1 MIPKKKGLFK
11 KDQKIEVEAEDEN
24 DTDTT
29 TDEEE
34 YEGELALDVYQD
46 KNAVFVKSTMAG
58 VKPEDID
65 IAINGDMLTIKG
77 SRRQHEEIKDEDY
90 FYQECYWGSFSRSV
104 ILPVEVEVDKVSAT
118 LKDGIL
124 TVKLPKSKKA
134 KAKKISVRM
143 VSE

>member
-1 MIPKKKGLFK
+1 MVSKKKSLFK
-11 KDQKIEVEAEDEN
+11 KDDDMELEEGKSVEVNAEGN
-24 DTDTT
+24 DD
-29 TDEEE
+29 E

-77 SRRQHEEIKDEDY
+77 SRKNTETIKEEDY

-104 ILPVEVEVDKVSAT
+104 ILPVEVEVDKVSAA

-124 TVKLPKSKKA
+124 TVKLPKSRKA
-134 KAKKISVRM
+134 KAKKIM
-143 VSE
+143 VKAVTE